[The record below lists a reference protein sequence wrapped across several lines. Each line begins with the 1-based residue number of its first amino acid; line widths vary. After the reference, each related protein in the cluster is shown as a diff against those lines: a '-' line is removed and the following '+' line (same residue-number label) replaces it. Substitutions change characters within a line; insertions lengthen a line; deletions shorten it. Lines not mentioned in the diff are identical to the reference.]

1 MLRRAKAV
9 LVKPIAIVGHIYSA
23 GHAERE
29 HAQQMMAQSGVVKPG
44 RWPMQ
49 LTAIQVAHLVL
60 FAAVV
65 AFNALSA
72 APSKPFGGQTNSR
85 LRDVLHCTPA
95 SVLDALAARCQDG

>member
-1 MLRRAKAV
+1 
-9 LVKPIAIVGHIYSA
+9 
-23 GHAERE
+23 
-29 HAQQMMAQSGVVKPG
+29 MMAQAGVLKPG

-85 LRDVLHCTPA
+85 LHDLRRCTPA
-95 SVLDALAARCQDG
+95 SALNALAPPCQGGWTGTRSR